1 MKSVYHLHLT
11 DEQIEGAKLALLPGD
26 PARVEKIA
34 RTAPLERA
42 RFLASKREYTTWI
55 SYIDKTPVL
64 TTSTGIGGPS
74 TSIAVEEL
82 AQLGVRI
89 FIRVGTTG
97 AIQPCINIGDVV
109 ITTGAVRLD
118 GASRHYA
125 PIEYPAVADHEI
137 VHALIQAAQSLKI
150 PHHVGITCSS
160 DTFYPGQE
168 RYDTFS
174 GYVPRHLRGS
184 FEEWQRL
191 NVLNYEMEAA
201 TLFVMCSALG
211 LRASCVAGVAAQ
223 RTRSESVALDQLQMS
238 EEDAIRVATKA
249 VEILIQRLSSR

>member
-11 DEQIEGAKLALLPGD
+11 DKQIEGAKIALLPGD

-34 RTAPLERA
+34 KTMPLERA
-42 RFLASKREYTTWI
+42 RFVASKREYTTWI
-55 SYIDKTPVL
+55 SYIGQTPVL

-82 AQLGVRI
+82 AQLGVRT

-97 AIQPCINIGDVV
+97 AIQPSIKVGDVV
-109 ITTGAVRLD
+109 ISTGAVRFE
-118 GASRHYA
+118 GASTHYA
-125 PIEYPAVADHEI
+125 PIEYPAVADYEI
-137 VHALIQAAQSLKI
+137 VRALVHAAQSLKI
-150 PHHVGITCSS
+150 PYHVGITCSS

-184 FEEWQRL
+184 LEEWQKL

-201 TLFVMCSALG
+201 TLFVMSSALG
-211 LRASCVAGVAAQ
+211 LRAGCVAGVAAQ
-223 RTRSESVALDQLQMS
+223 RTSSESVVLDQLQMS
-238 EEDAIRVATKA
+238 EENAIRVATKA
-249 VEILIQRLSSR
+249 VEILIQQSLA

>member
-11 DEQIEGAKLALLPGD
+11 DEQIEGAKIALLPGD

-34 RTAPLERA
+34 KTAPLERA
-42 RFLASKREYTTWI
+42 RFLSSKREFTTWI
-55 SYIDKTPVL
+55 GYIGQTPVL
-64 TTSTGIGGPS
+64 TASTGIGGPS

-89 FIRVGTTG
+89 FIRVGTAG
-97 AIQPCINIGDVV
+97 AIQPHINIGDVI

-125 PIEYPAVADHEI
+125 PLEYPAVADCEI
-137 VHALIQAAQSLKI
+137 VRALLHAAQTLKI

-184 FEEWQRL
+184 LEEWQRL

-201 TLFVMCSALG
+201 TLLVMCSALG
-211 LRASCVAGVAAQ
+211 LQAGCVAGVAAQ
-223 RTRSESVALDQLQMS
+223 RTRSEAVALDQLQRS
-238 EEDAIRVATKA
+238 EENAIRVATKA
-249 VEILIQRLSSR
+249 VEMLLHALQ

>member
-11 DEQIEGAKLALLPGD
+11 DKQIEGAKIALLPGD

-34 RTAPLERA
+34 RTAPLERP
-42 RFLASKREYTTWI
+42 RFLASKREYTTWL
-55 SYIDKTPVL
+55 SYIGQTPVL

-74 TSIAVEEL
+74 TAIAVEEL

-97 AIQPCINIGDVV
+97 AIQPHINISDVV

-118 GASRHYA
+118 GASTHYA
-125 PIEYPAVADHEI
+125 PIEYPAVADYEI
-137 VHALIQAAQSLKI
+137 VRALIQAARKLQI
-150 PHHVGITCSS
+150 PYHVGITCSS

-184 FEEWQRL
+184 LEEWRHL

-201 TLFVMCSALG
+201 TLFVMCNALG
-211 LRASCVAGVAAQ
+211 LRAGCVAGVAAQ

-238 EEDAIRVATKA
+238 EENAIRVAAKA
-249 VEILIQRLSSR
+249 VEILIQSGLG

>member
-89 FIRVGTTG
+89 LF
-97 AIQPCINIGDVV
+97 
-109 ITTGAVRLD
+109 
-118 GASRHYA
+118 ASGRPA
-125 PIEYPAVADHEI
+125 P
-137 VHALIQAAQSLKI
+137 
-150 PHHVGITCSS
+150 SS
-160 DTFYPGQE
+160 PISILAMSSSPLGQC
-168 RYDTFS
+168 
-174 GYVPRHLRGS
+174 
-184 FEEWQRL
+184 
-191 NVLNYEMEAA
+191 A
-201 TLFVMCSALG
+201 
-211 LRASCVAGVAAQ
+211 
-223 RTRSESVALDQLQMS
+223 
-238 EEDAIRVATKA
+238 
-249 VEILIQRLSSR
+249 